1 MKSYLK
7 FLSRNKLYT
16 AIEAVGLIVSLAF
29 VVIIA
34 CYTWQQFSTARE
46 AVDHQR
52 IYALSGGQEY
62 LSAWPGELSV
72 VMDRVPDVE
81 AGGRVSDFGTS
92 AIFNGQRVQG
102 SVDLYEIDPE
112 IFEFIPQTF
121 ISGSADVL
129 KDRSQVI
136 LGESFANKI
145 SPDMDPV
152 GKTIIVRNDTCV
164 VGGVLKENERSILEG
179 SDIYRA
185 FRGPDEVS
193 T

>member
-1 MKSYLK
+1 MRSYLN

-16 AIEAVGLIVSLAF
+16 AIEAAGLIVSLAF

-81 AGGRVSDFGTS
+81 TGGRVSDFGTS
-92 AIFNGQRVQG
+92 AMFNGQRVQG
-102 SVDLYEIDPE
+102 SVDLYEIDPA

-121 ISGSADVL
+121 ISGSPDDV
-129 KDRSQVI
+129 KDRNQVI
-136 LGESFANKI
+136 LE
-145 SPDMDPV
+145 
-152 GKTIIVRNDTCV
+152 
-164 VGGVLKENERSILEG
+164 E
-179 SDIYRA
+179 
-185 FRGPDEVS
+185 
-193 T
+193 